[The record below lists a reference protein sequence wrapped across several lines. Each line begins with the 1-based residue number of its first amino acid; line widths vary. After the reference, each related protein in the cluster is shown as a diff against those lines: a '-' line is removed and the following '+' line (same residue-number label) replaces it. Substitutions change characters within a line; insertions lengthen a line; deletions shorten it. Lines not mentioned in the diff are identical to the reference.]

1 MQQFNLIFIIFYRE
15 LLIEGPYISV
25 VNRQQKILVFLSNV
39 RQLYKLTFMDHK
51 RMNLKLKNY

>member
-15 LLIEGPYISV
+15 LLIEVPYVSV
-25 VNRQQKILVFLSNV
+25 VNRQQKILVFLSNE
-39 RQLYKLTFMDHK
+39 RQLYKITLMDHK